1 VALALVALAVVTAP
15 RSGPAL
21 AAAGGPG
28 SFADVRVIVARRCA
42 GCHSSA
48 PTTPGIPVAPL
59 GVLLDTPDE
68 IRANAPRILAV
79 AVDAQTMPLGN
90 LTGMTPE
97 ERELVGRWIRAGAAL
112 R

>member
-1 VALALVALAVVTAP
+1 VALALVTAP

-21 AAAGGPG
+21 SSVGSQV
-28 SFADVRVIVARRCA
+28 SFAEVRLIVARRCA

-48 PTTPGIPVAPL
+48 PTTPGIPAAPL

-68 IRANAPRILAV
+68 IRANAPRILTV
-79 AVDAQTMPLGN
+79 AVDAHTMPLGN
-90 LTGMTPE
+90 VTGMTPE
-97 ERELVGRWIRAGAAL
+97 ERELVGRWIHRGAIL